1 MPAVPEW
8 DVLLRGGVLRALS
21 QRGCRS
27 GWTVSNF
34 RGRARLH
41 ITARAAG
48 GHRRQLLLPYPWES
62 DQLEAIRDGVVKLYG
77 DFQQGVPLEQA
88 IAELS
93 AAMAEAQAR
102 RETPSPTSGTSAPHT
117 SAPISAAAGR
127 PVAVDW
133 PGLIRRYQ
141 QHKLRSGEIKESTWE
156 RLYKPRMALLL
167 KTAKGPPSPR
177 DGKHLLE
184 AQADLWRQRPGCRT
198 RRLQI
203 QYTAALLRWGVSEG
217 LLPAHWA
224 PPPDLASTIGRSRES
239 KTITTPIGVEH
250 ILAMIQAIPD
260 PRWRLAFQL
269 INAFGLRP
277 EELQHLQ
284 LRQGR
289 LWCTYE
295 KVASRGKTKPR
306 PLRLLPC
313 DSWAAAWN
321 LVETF
326 DPALLPPMRAGF
338 GSDSFS
344 RYLLRREHWQNLRR
358 QYDAQG
364 EKLVLYSCRHGYAHR
379 AHVICDLPPKVVAA
393 AMGHSVQTHLAAYSR
408 WCGDDVV
415 DDAFGKAAD
424 RLLAKH
430 HG

>member
-48 GHRRQLLLPYPWES
+48 GHRRQLLLPYSWES

-77 DFQQGVPLEQA
+77 DFQEGVPLEQA

-93 AAMAEAQAR
+93 AAMADAQAR
-102 RETPSPTSGTSAPHT
+102 RETPSPISGTSVPHT
-117 SAPISAAAGR
+117 SPPIPAAASR
-127 PVAVDW
+127 PIAVDW
-133 PGLIRRYQ
+133 PGLIRRYE

-177 DGKHLLE
+177 DAKHLLE

-217 LLPAHWA
+217 LLPAQWA

-239 KTITTPIGVEH
+239 KAITTPIGVEH
-250 ILAMIQAIPD
+250 ILAMVQVIPD

>member
-34 RGRARLH
+34 KGRARLH

-77 DFQQGVPLEQA
+77 DFQEGFPLEQA
-88 IAELS
+88 FAELS
-93 AAMAEAQAR
+93 AAIAEVQAR
-102 RETPSPTSGTSAPHT
+102 PETASPTRGSSAPHT
-117 SAPISAAAGR
+117 SAPIPAAAAR

-167 KTAKGPPSPR
+167 KTAKRPPAVR
-177 DGKHLLE
+177 NAKHLLE
-184 AQADLWRQRPGCRT
+184 AQADLWRQRPGCRN

-203 QYTAALLRWGVSEG
+203 QYIAALLRWGVSEG

-239 KTITTPIGVEH
+239 KTVTTPIGVED
-250 ILAMIQAIPD
+250 ILAMVQAIPD
-260 PRWRLAFQL
+260 PRWRLA
-269 INAFGLRP
+269 
-277 EELQHLQ
+277 
-284 LRQGR
+284 
-289 LWCTYE
+289 
-295 KVASRGKTKPR
+295 V
-306 PLRLLPC
+306 
-313 DSWAAAWN
+313 
-321 LVETF
+321 
-326 DPALLPPMRAGF
+326 
-338 GSDSFS
+338 
-344 RYLLRREHWQNLRR
+344 
-358 QYDAQG
+358 
-364 EKLVLYSCRHGYAHR
+364 
-379 AHVICDLPPKVVAA
+379 
-393 AMGHSVQTHLAAYSR
+393 
-408 WCGDDVV
+408 
-415 DDAFGKAAD
+415 
-424 RLLAKH
+424 
-430 HG
+430 

>member
-48 GHRRQLLLPYPWES
+48 GHRRQILLPYSWES
-62 DQLEAIRDGVVKLYG
+62 DQLKAIRDGVVKLYG

-88 IAELS
+88 IAEIS

-102 RETPSPTSGTSAPHT
+102 RETPSPTSGTSAPLT

-127 PVAVDW
+127 PVAVHW

-177 DGKHLLE
+177 DAKHLLE

-203 QYTAALLRWGVSEG
+203 QYTTALLRWGVSEG
-217 LLPAHWA
+217 LLPTHWA
-224 PPPDLASTIGRSRES
+224 PPPDLASTIGQSRES
-239 KTITTPIGVEH
+239 KTITTPIGVED
-250 ILAMIQAIPD
+250 ILAMVQAIPD

-269 INAFGLRP
+269 TNAFGLRP

-295 KVASRGKTKPR
+295 RVASRGKPKPR

-313 DSWAAAWN
+313 DSWSAAWN

-326 DPALLPPMRAGF
+326 EPALLPPMRAGF

-344 RYLLRREHWQNLRR
+344 RYLFRGEHWQNLRR

-393 AMGHSVQTHLAAYSR
+393 AMGHSVQTHLAIYSR

-415 DDAFGKAAD
+415 DDAFAKAEL
-424 RLLAKH
+424 RLS
-430 HG
+430 